1 MVKEKR
7 GRKTNKKNEK
17 GKKGC
22 KKSKYFPKR
31 DIARFAHDTRYEQY
45 RSELWGSDYPAFR
58 PILQR
63 ISLLFCYFT
72 ASLVKYHVFTNTK
85 FYERASSALP
95 KVLFMNKSFLEN

>member
-45 RSELWGSDYPAFR
+45 RSELGDQTTPHSDLYCKESLYYFA
-58 PILQR
+58 ILQPR
-63 ISLLFCYFT
+63 
-72 ASLVKYHVFTNTK
+72 
-85 FYERASSALP
+85 
-95 KVLFMNKSFLEN
+95 